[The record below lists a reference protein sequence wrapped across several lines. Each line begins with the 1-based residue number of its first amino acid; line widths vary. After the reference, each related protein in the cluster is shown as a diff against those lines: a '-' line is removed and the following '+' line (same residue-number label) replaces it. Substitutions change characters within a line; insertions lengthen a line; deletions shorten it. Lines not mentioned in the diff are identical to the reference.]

1 MSLTEDETHMAMWC
15 VMAAPLIVGCD
26 LTKMSSDTVRI
37 LTAPGPLSVDQ
48 DPLGVQ
54 GTVCWAAQDGSKS
67 LQTWRKPL
75 SDGSVAVVA
84 LNRGLSDASIDIP
97 LAECGHG
104 VSAGDGAITTVTD
117 VWTGEILANLTSGTT
132 SYKSKVLPKHGHAFL
147 KFSKQSVGI
156 ASLRWEHTRCMQS
169 NSPLERMALVCPADA
184 RISSLASWW
193 GATASPGACLSE
205 DGASIVGGVAD
216 RTAWISDGCLGRQ
229 ACSFE
234 ASEKALGPA
243 GLVAVATATAA
254 AEMRLTVRF
263 VCERMH

>member
-54 GTVCWAAQDGSKS
+54 GTVCWASQDGSKS
-67 LQTWRKPL
+67 LQVWRKPL

-84 LNRGLSDASIDIP
+84 LNRGLPDASVDIP

-104 VSAGDGAITTVTD
+104 VSAEDGAITEVTD
-117 VWTGEILANLTSGTT
+117 VWTGEVLANVTSGTT
-132 SYKSKVLPKHGHAFL
+132 SYKSKVLLKHGHAFL
-147 KFSKQSVGI
+147 KLSKQSVESETT
-156 ASLRWEHTRCMQS
+156 SLRREHTRCMQS
-169 NSPLERMALVCPADA
+169 NSPIERMALVCPPDA
-184 RISSLASWW
+184 RISSLTSWW
-193 GATASPGACLSE
+193 GAAASPGACLSE
-205 DGASIVGGVAD
+205 DGASVTDAVAD
-216 RTAWISDGCLGRQ
+216 RTAWISDGCLGKQ

-234 ASEKALGPA
+234 AA
-243 GLVAVATATAA
+243 ATAA
-254 AEMRLTVRF
+254 AETRLTVRF
-263 VCERMH
+263 VCEQMH